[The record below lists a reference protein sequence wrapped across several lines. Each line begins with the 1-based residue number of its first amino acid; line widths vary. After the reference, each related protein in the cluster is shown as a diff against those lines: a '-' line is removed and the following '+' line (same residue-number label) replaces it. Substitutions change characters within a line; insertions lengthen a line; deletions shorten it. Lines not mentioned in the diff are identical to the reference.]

1 MNHHVTCHTILP
13 FFLHVPT
20 GLDVFLGGLRFP
32 YPCVYPRISTLVD
45 WDELELAAPTLFR
58 TGPRTPKPRVA
69 LADLSL
75 EGWARW
81 EGKFLVRKFQVYLL
95 ISSSLLDMFQRSSE
109 CRRPRCRKFTDTY
122 GHPLVSDNVRSIP
135 AIEGLAGVGT
145 DSQTIAVYVL
155 RRLGCFAFEA
165 PVAVTL
171 TWSRLSWLLV
181 DLWMGY
187 PGYLCARGSV
197 PPTVPPI
204 IEPGNIRMPRPEE
217 PLGAYLKLHIAGV
230 QSRFRESHLHDQ
242 DYRSQT
248 KMGLSVEQVR
258 ALADAVARW
267 RMQEVVYHE
276 YVYLDEAVSVIDQ
289 RPVPFYAL
297 YVYYVLLSL
306 DEEVSV
312 IFPHRWNR
320 GKMLFVVIRYGTLAF
335 LTLDL
340 TIGVGVAPR
349 GAFFSSRLAI
359 VTRLA
364 RLLRL
369 PIIPRYIC
377 AFSPVTVRSAF
388 ILFAQPG
395 LRSTAALALCLGA
408 LLQVRRFYLLG
419 IAILALGPRIIG
431 DIFELLADIQYP
443 AEPVSGIFKE
453 LGYPCYVPSNEQWI
467 ESQTLWGLG
476 REIRE
481 YLTFATTAALFIL
494 AGATFT
500 VRYKGHKGR
509 LVHVLGRDGGLYFI
523 ALACIRFGVAI
534 TSTPAILEVSRW
546 DSSPVAILVT
556 VSNDILI
563 PIAAQRLMINL
574 RKVDYMG
581 ERPLA
586 SRLLFSP
593 PLPGSECDEDEGDL
607 DYFEMSFENED
618 VRCRAVEGSIIHNS

>member
-1 MNHHVTCHTILP
+1 MSHATLLAILP
-13 FFLHVPT
+13 FFLHVSN

-32 YPCVYPRISTLVD
+32 YPCVYPRISTLID
-45 WDELELAAPTLFR
+45 WDELELAALTLFR

-81 EGKFLVRKFQVYLL
+81 EWKSLVRKFQVYLL
-95 ISSSLLDMFQRSSE
+95 ISSRLLDMFRRSSE

-135 AIEGLAGVGT
+135 VIEGLAGVGT
-145 DSQTIAVYVL
+145 
-155 RRLGCFAFEA
+155 GCFAFEA

-197 PPTVPPI
+197 PPTIPPI

-230 QSRFRESHLHDQ
+230 QSRFRKSHLHDQ

-340 TIGVGVAPR
+340 T
-349 GAFFSSRLAI
+349 
-359 VTRLA
+359 T
-364 RLLRL
+364 
-369 PIIPRYIC
+369 
-377 AFSPVTVRSAF
+377 
-388 ILFAQPG
+388 
-395 LRSTAALALCLGA
+395 ALALCLGA

-419 IAILALGPRIIG
+419 ITTLALGPRIIG
-431 DIFELLADIQYP
+431 AIFELLADIQYP
-443 AEPVSGIFKE
+443 AEPVSGVFKE

-467 ESQTLWGLG
+467 ESETLWGLG

-481 YLTFATTAALFIL
+481 YLTFATTAALFLL

-500 VRYKGHKGR
+500 FRYKGHKGR

-546 DSSPVAILVT
+546 DSSPVAILFT

-593 PLPGSECDEDEGDL
+593 PLPGSEYDEDEGDL
-607 DYFEMSFENED
+607 DCFEMSFENED
-618 VRCRAVEGSIIHNS
+618 IRCRAVVGSIIHNP